1 MAISTAARERSG
13 ARRRIGEC
21 TEQDRDHGS
30 SLLQGRASYS
40 ELFLDTVR
48 HPLFDVK
55 ELRSETIVH
64 LLRRLERPFT
74 DTAVHTY
81 NLWKEGDGNQR
92 LELVVR
98 DFLDVF
104 REIMRSPEWRDHFD
118 LTFQPIFDAVG
129 RRLVGQ
135 TDTAVPTGRGSKLYE
150 LNLYAMTLGRAKQ
163 RTVSLEDELAKRAER
178 KAAELA
184 RAASKRRET
193 WADKRRKSGA

>member
-1 MAISTAARERSG
+1 MR
-13 ARRRIGEC
+13 
-21 TEQDRDHGS
+21 
-30 SLLQGRASYS
+30 
-40 ELFLDTVR
+40 
-48 HPLFDVK
+48 
-55 ELRSETIVH
+55 
-64 LLRRLERPFT
+64 
-74 DTAVHTY
+74 
-81 NLWKEGDGNQR
+81 N
-92 LELVVR
+92 
-98 DFLDVF
+98 FLDVF

-184 RAASKRRET
+184 RAASKRT
-193 WADKRRKSGA
+193 FIHQFSAARRQVACGQFQIICYNSFF